1 MPSRPGTANVF
12 YEEQYFPFLNYLV
25 SALSIQ
31 PHHCSATAATE
42 NRPIDG
48 HGRIPLAFFCFVLQ
62 WQGGSSLTS
71 PAHSCFTSLQRRRGA
86 PLSLQY
92 LSVLGFS
99 IFAESTSVNIL
110 FSSVDA
116 GNTVTCNSLTTQ
128 PHFSSSAEQTL
139 SMHPLGLLKDD
150 AHLRESI

>member
-1 MPSRPGTANVF
+1 MPSRPGAAKVSCK
-12 YEEQYFPFLNYLV
+12 EQYFPFSNYMV

-42 NRPIDG
+42 YRPIHG
-48 HGRIPLAFFCFVLQ
+48 HGRIPFGFFCFVLQ

-71 PAHSCFTSLQRRRGA
+71 PAHSCFTSPQRRSGA
-86 PLSLQY
+86 PLSVQY
-92 LSVLGFS
+92 LSVLAFS
-99 IFAESTSVNIL
+99 IFAKSTSVNIL
-110 FSSVDA
+110 FRSVDA
-116 GNTVTCNSLTTQ
+116 GNTLTCNSLTTQ

-139 SMHPLGLLKDD
+139 PMHSLSLLNDD